1 MVVMAYNYGFLPV
14 STYTV
19 RGYWTIYILYQGVM
33 LLMETLALAYVTAT
47 QAHAFN
53 WLQTLDRDRM
63 KDLHRNGGFYL

>member
-1 MVVMAYNYGFLPV
+1 
-14 STYTV
+14 
-19 RGYWTIYILYQGVM
+19 M